1 MYLLCRSDVMSHQL
15 SINLH
20 QARVIKLSSNLVGYR
35 LPALLCRKK
44 AGSSGGYALSPADA
58 AMAAVAIDLMITGM
72 EYRCFTLA
80 LPLMSEIVAIIPKPL
95 ILIA

>member
-1 MYLLCRSDVMSHQL
+1 MSHQL
-15 SINLH
+15 SINLN

-44 AGSSGGYALSPADA
+44 AGSSGGYALSPAAA
-58 AMAAVAIDLMITGM
+58 AMAAVAIDLLMTGI
-72 EYRCFTLA
+72 ECRCFTLA
-80 LPLMSEIVAIIPKPL
+80 IPLSGIVAIIPKPL